1 MNEVILCIDDESDL
15 LELIELNLNT
25 ALNNSGYEVIGCLN
39 TTMAKRFLKKEHIA
53 LILVDR
59 NLVIEDGLD
68 FIKEIKDLGYDIPF
82 IIISAMSLPMDRVK
96 GLHYADDYITKPF
109 NFDELVAR
117 IQAVLRRYKKDEA
130 KTILK
135 YKNIALEVNTKE
147 LSIEN
152 INIQLSPLE
161 NRIMQCFIQNAGK
174 ALSRDFLLRHA
185 WGNKDSYNENSVN
198 VGIKRLRKKIEK
210 ETKEVKIKSVRNEGY
225 KLC

>member
-15 LELIELNLNT
+15 LELIELNLNI

-59 NLVIEDGLD
+59 NLIIEDGLD

-161 NRIMQCFIQNAGK
+161 TRIMQCFIQNAGK

>member
-161 NRIMQCFIQNAGK
+161 TRIMQCFIQNAGK